1 MPFIVVEMATMT
13 ADMTTAKEKTD
24 LFGLLA

>member
-13 ADMTTAKEKTD
+13 VYMKTAKEKTD